1 MRRRDDPDVDA
12 MVERLLAEPAHAEH
26 PLRAALEALWK
37 QYLLQLDRL
46 ERVTR
51 LSDHFQSMARHD
63 DLSRTQKFEKH
74 LRQLEK
80 VTRISDRYQTMLQDL
95 NAQLVQASTHDLLT
109 GLANRRLLAERLKQ
123 EAGRASRQA
132 APLCLAL
139 ADLDNFKQINDSW
152 GHDVGDE
159 VLCAVARTIQGALR
173 DYDLCGRWGGE
184 EFLLLL
190 PQTRQQDAA
199 EALERVVE
207 AVRALHPPGLPA
219 EHPVR
224 VSIGLTEYV
233 ADERPENAVSRADAA
248 LLQAKREGRDR
259 VVIARHKL
267 ADAPTQQAGGARV

>member
-1 MRRRDDPDVDA
+1 
-12 MVERLLAEPAHAEH
+12 
-26 PLRAALEALWK
+26 
-37 QYLLQLDRL
+37 
-46 ERVTR
+46 
-51 LSDHFQSMARHD
+51 MARHD

-80 VTRISDRYQTMLQDL
+80 ITRISDRYQTMLQDL

-123 EAGRASRQA
+123 EAGRASRQE

-159 VLCAVARTIQGALR
+159 VLCAVASGIQGALR

-190 PQTRQQDAA
+190 PQTRQQEAA
-199 EALERVVE
+199 MAMGRVIE
-207 AVRALHPPGLPA
+207 AVRALRPPGLPA

-224 VSIGLTEYV
+224 VSIGVTEY
-233 ADERPENAVSRADAA
+233 APDERPEDAVSRADAA

-259 VVIARHKL
+259 VVVA
-267 ADAPTQQAGGARV
+267 APNALQRSAPQSGGASADCP